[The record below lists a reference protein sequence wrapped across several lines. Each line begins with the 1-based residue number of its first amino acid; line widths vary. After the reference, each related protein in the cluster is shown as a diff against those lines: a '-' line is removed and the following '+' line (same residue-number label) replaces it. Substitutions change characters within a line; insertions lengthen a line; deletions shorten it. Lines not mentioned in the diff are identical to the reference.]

1 MLGVGAG
8 WCVSSERPG
17 EDAEPDLS
25 TVVVQNT
32 APWTYHGDRAINP
45 NPDASFDLGL
55 DVFAL
60 RRLDVLRTTRTM
72 TQLAWRSDDLRGKQ
86 VLRLH
91 DIAEF
96 TVVASRPQAFQLDG
110 DYLGERQK
118 VHFVSVPSALRVIC

>member
-1 MLGVGAG
+1 L
-8 WCVSSERPG
+8 
-17 EDAEPDLS
+17 
-25 TVVVQNT
+25 
-32 APWTYHGDRAINP
+32 

-55 DVFAL
+55 DVVAL
-60 RRLDVLRTTRTM
+60 RRLTIAGSARTV
-72 TQLAWRSDDLRGKQ
+72 TQLAWRAADPRGKQ

-91 DIAEF
+91 DITEF